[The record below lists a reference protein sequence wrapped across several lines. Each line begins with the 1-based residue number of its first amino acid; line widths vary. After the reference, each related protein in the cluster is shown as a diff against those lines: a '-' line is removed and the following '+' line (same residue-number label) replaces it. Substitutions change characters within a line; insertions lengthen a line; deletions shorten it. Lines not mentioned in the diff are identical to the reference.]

1 MTTPEIVRCLLLDA
15 ADEALCD
22 SCLAFACSAS
32 LLETR
37 QVTEELLTRA
47 SFQRSER
54 CASCCRTVPAI
65 MYAAKCSH
73 CSYAVR
79 RDNALE
85 TGGDIFH
92 ATCFK
97 VLASDES
104 IRISQTLHKESR
116 RLIEGARRQLR
127 AQRGPLPPPL
137 SGPPTP

>member
-37 QVTEELLTRA
+37 HVTEELLTRA

-54 CASCCRTVPAI
+54 CASCRRTVPAI

-73 CSYAVR
+73 CSYVVR
-79 RDNALE
+79 PRDNALE

-92 ATCFK
+92 AACFK
-97 VLASDES
+97 VLASDE
-104 IRISQTLHKESR
+104 RIQISRTLHKESR

-127 AQRGPLPPPL
+127 SQRGPPPPS
-137 SGPPTP
+137 SG